1 MKLLIMPNSYNQAE
15 SLIEHI
21 DGIIVGLKDFSV
33 NMPAYFSY
41 DEVLDFINLIK
52 KNNKQIFVALNKNM
66 FNKDLKQLR
75 KILIDLDELKIN
87 GILYYDISIVNI
99 RKEEKLVTPLVWNQ
113 EHLTTNYLTSNF
125 WYEQGAKYTMLSSE
139 ITLDEVKEIEEKA
152 EAKLMLPIFGYL
164 PMFVSR
170 RHLVKNYLETFNLED
185 NSKINYIEK
194 EGKVYAIIDDEHG
207 TRAYSHKCLNGIVES
222 LKLNI
227 DYAVLNS
234 FNISDKVF
242 REVVFMYSVVNETN
256 ALEFKEKINEMIDT
270 DLGFLYKETVYKVK
284 K

>member
-1 MKLLIMPNSYNQAE
+1 MKLLIMPRSIDQAV

-21 DGIIVGLKDFSV
+21 DGMIVGLKNMSV
-33 NMPAYFSY
+33 NMPSYYSY
-41 DEVLDFINLIK
+41 DEIVRFVNIAK
-52 KNNKQIFVALNKNM
+52 KFNKEIFVSLNKNM
-66 FNKDLKQLR
+66 FNEDLKYL
-75 KILIDLDELKIN
+75 KEILIKLDDLKLN

-99 RKEEKLVTPLVWNQ
+99 KKEEKLVTPLVWNQ

-125 WYEQGAKYTMLSSE
+125 WYEHGAKYTMLSSE
-139 ITLDEVKEIEEKA
+139 ITLDEVKEIEKEAK
-152 EAKLMLPIFGYL
+152 AKLMLPVFGYL

-194 EGKVYAIIDDEHG
+194 EGKIYPIIDNEEG
-207 TRAYSHKCLNGIVES
+207 TIAYSSKCLNGILET
-222 LKLNI
+222 LKLDI
-227 DYAVLNS
+227 DYIVLNS
-234 FNISDKVF
+234 FNINDKVF
-242 REVVFMYSVVNETN
+242 RDVVFMYSVVNDTN
-256 ALEFKEKINEMIDT
+256 ALEFKEKIEEMLDT

>member
-1 MKLLIMPNSYNQAE
+1 MKLLIMPRSIDQAV

-21 DGIIVGLKDFSV
+21 DGMIVGLKNMSV
-33 NMPAYFSY
+33 NMPSYYSY
-41 DEVLDFINLIK
+41 DEIVRFVNIAK
-52 KNNKQIFVALNKNM
+52 KFNKEIFVSLNKNM
-66 FNKDLKQLR
+66 FNEDLKYL
-75 KILIDLDELKIN
+75 KETLIKLDDLKLN

-99 RKEEKLVTPLVWNQ
+99 KKEEKLVTLLVWNQ

-125 WYEQGAKYTMLSSE
+125 WYEHGAKYTMLSSE
-139 ITLDEVKEIEEKA
+139 ITLDEVKEIEKEAK
-152 EAKLMLPIFGYL
+152 AKLMLPVFGYL

-194 EGKVYAIIDDEHG
+194 EGKIYPIIDNEEG
-207 TRAYSHKCLNGIVES
+207 TIAYSSKCLNGILET
-222 LKLNI
+222 LKLDI
-227 DYAVLNS
+227 DYIVLNS
-234 FNISDKVF
+234 FNINDKVF
-242 REVVFMYSVVNETN
+242 RDVVFMYSVVNDTN
-256 ALEFKEKINEMIDT
+256 ALEFKEKIEEMLDT

>member
-1 MKLLIMPNSYNQAE
+1 MKLLIMPRSIDQAV

-21 DGIIVGLKDFSV
+21 DGMIVGLKNMSV
-33 NMPAYFSY
+33 NMPSYYSY
-41 DEVLDFINLIK
+41 DEIVRFVNIAK
-52 KNNKQIFVALNKNM
+52 KFNKEIFVSLNKNM
-66 FNKDLKQLR
+66 FNEDLKYL
-75 KILIDLDELKIN
+75 KETLIKLDDLKLN

-99 RKEEKLVTPLVWNQ
+99 KKEEKLVTPLVWNQ

-125 WYEQGAKYTMLSSE
+125 WYEHGAKYTMLSSE
-139 ITLDEVKEIEEKA
+139 ITLDEVNEIEKEAK
-152 EAKLMLPIFGYL
+152 AKLMLPVFGYL

-194 EGKVYAIIDDEHG
+194 EGKIYPIIDNEEG
-207 TRAYSHKCLNGIVES
+207 TIAYSSKCLNGILET
-222 LKLNI
+222 LKLDI
-227 DYAVLNS
+227 DYIVLNS
-234 FNISDKVF
+234 FNINDKVF
-242 REVVFMYSVVNETN
+242 RDVVFMYSVVNDTN
-256 ALEFKEKINEMIDT
+256 ALEFKEKIEEMLDT

>member
-1 MKLLIMPNSYNQAE
+1 MKLLIMPRIDQAV

-21 DGIIVGLKDFSV
+21 DGMIVGLKNMSV
-33 NMPAYFSY
+33 NMPSYYSY
-41 DEVLDFINLIK
+41 DEIVRFVNIAK
-52 KNNKQIFVALNKNM
+52 KFNKEIFVSLNKNM
-66 FNKDLKQLR
+66 FNEDLKYL
-75 KILIDLDELKIN
+75 KETLIKLDDLKLN

-99 RKEEKLVTPLVWNQ
+99 KKEEKLVTPLVWNQ

-125 WYEQGAKYTMLSSE
+125 WYEHGAKYTMLSSE
-139 ITLDEVKEIEEKA
+139 ITLDEVKEIEKEAK
-152 EAKLMLPIFGYL
+152 AKLMLPVFGYL

-194 EGKVYAIIDDEHG
+194 EGKIYPIIDNEEG
-207 TRAYSHKCLNGIVES
+207 TIAYSSKCLNGILET
-222 LKLNI
+222 LKLDI
-227 DYAVLNS
+227 DYIVLNS
-234 FNISDKVF
+234 FNINDKVF
-242 REVVFMYSVVNETN
+242 RDVVFMYSVVNDTN
-256 ALEFKEKINEMIDT
+256 ALEFKEKIEEMLDT